1 MQCNAMQAWWFPFT
15 YTYEDL
21 SKKKGDQNGK
31 CLSSSVLGKT
41 LVIHMPT
48 SLVSQAFPCRIFLG
62 VFFFLIA
69 VGEQTKLSRVPQC
82 CKHWQA
88 TK

>member
-1 MQCNAMQAWWFPFT
+1 VRSRHASQ
-15 YTYEDL
+15 
-21 SKKKGDQNGK
+21 K
-31 CLSSSVLGKT
+31 SSVLDAVDGMAAAASAPGAQLVLGKAHVT
-41 LVIHMPT
+41 GEPGISSSH
-48 SLVSQAFPCRIFLG
+48 FPWA
-62 VFFFLIA
+62 FFFLIA